1 MLDLT
6 SVIIV
11 SSATP
16 PVVVTPLPPVIE
28 AAPAPPSATA
38 AAAPAIVLLPALG
51 HVHPHG
57 RVPVHQRAV
66 KLQRLGETV
75 AVVELDVAEALE
87 LVGVAVVHQ
96 AHAPHLQVLEDGVD
110 VALDD
115 VGGEVAHEGGVRRL
129 LRQRPLASSAVASA
143 PATVAATPASVTS
156 PPATINIVNIST
168 LSRYPNCKS
177 KPRKYEPLTILVNC
191 NI

>member
-11 SSATP
+11 SPATP
-16 PVVVTPLPPVIE
+16 PVVITPLSPVIE

-38 AAAPAIVLLPALG
+38 AAATAIVLLPALG

-96 AHAPHLQVLEDGVD
+96 AHAPHLQVLEDGVH

-115 VGGEVAHEGGVRRL
+115 VGGQVAHEGGVRRL
-129 LRQRPLASSAVASA
+129 LRQRPLASPAVTSA
-143 PATVAATPASVTS
+143 PATVATPASVTS
-156 PPATINIVNIST
+156 PPATIIVNAST
-168 LSRYPNCKS
+168 QIRAPKS
-177 KPRKYEPLTILVNC
+177 KTPQK
-191 NI
+191 